1 MIDFCLFPVSQVR
14 ALQYPGSSNA
24 PPSAPPLRIA
34 WLFMPEVRASAYRRC
49 DEQSTSNLIEFSG
62 IEATF
67 GLVALQVAGSIWE

>member
-24 PPSAPPLRIA
+24 PPDAPALRIA
-34 WLFMPEVRASAYRRC
+34 WLFLPGARALALRRR
-49 DEQSTSNLIEFSG
+49 DEQSTFNLIEFSG

-67 GLVALQVAGSIWE
+67 GLVA